1 VMHESSYFYQVSA
14 RCPAGLRGRRYD
26 RLETEM
32 AAMRREMHQMTLA
45 MMTGFLTLA
54 AIMIAASL

>member
-1 VMHESSYFYQVSA
+1 
-14 RCPAGLRGRRYD
+14 
-26 RLETEM
+26 M